1 MDCLEDEDR
10 GGDAVDCCGS
20 DMSWTGYIVRK
31 KKRIGSCGSCGGGGG
46 GGEVEAVMLEILS
59 IAVR

>member
-31 KKRIGSCGSCGGGGG
+31 EKELVVVLRSRVVVK
-46 GGEVEAVMLEILS
+46 LKL
-59 IAVR
+59 

>member
-31 KKRIGSCGSCGGGGG
+31 KKRIGSCGG

>member
-20 DMSWTGYIVRK
+20 DMSRTGYIVRK
-31 KKRIGSCGSCGGGGG
+31 KKRIGSCGSRGG
-46 GGEVEAVMLEILS
+46 GGEVEAVMLDILS